1 MSQTPQPSGVDLA
14 RVALQAAREAAK
26 KNGARTAKSKPR
38 PARTVRRDGRAPMGL
53 GEAFTAL
60 MAERGWDIPAAGASL
75 CERWAALAPDLADHV
90 AAVSYDAER
99 GELTLRPDSTTWA
112 TKARLEAS
120 RIVADANRSART
132 EAVRTVRVLSP
143 GPLPSPSAAA
153 DPDPVRIPVP
163 QGPVRT
169 RESAAA
175 GYRRALEAHQQ
186 VHTQRPADPAIA
198 AAVERQ
204 SRVLREASRR
214 AFPEREAA
222 RDDQPAPI
230 DAVRAQRR
238 RDAETVRRSALHRA
252 RGERAGVAQLPAQVQ
267 KATFPLDQTG

>member
-1 MSQTPQPSGVDLA
+1 MKSQTPQPSGVDLA
-14 RVALQAAREAAK
+14 RVALRAAREAAK
-26 KNGARTAKSKPR
+26 KTGARTAKSKPQ

-60 MAERGWDIPAAGASL
+60 MAERGWDLPTAGAGL
-75 CERWAALAPDLADHV
+75 CERWATLAPDLADHV

-132 EAVRTVRVLSP
+132 DAVRRVRVLSP
-143 GPLPSPSAAA
+143 GPLPAPSAAA
-153 DPDPVRIPVP
+153 DPDPVRIPV

-186 VHTQRPADPAIA
+186 VHTQRQADPAIA

-214 AFPEREAA
+214 AFLEQEAA
-222 RDDQPAPI
+222 HDDQPAPI
-230 DAVRAQRR
+230 DAVLAQRR
-238 RDAETVRRSALHRA
+238 RDAEAVRRSALHRA
-252 RGERAGVAQLPAQVQ
+252 RAERAGVAQLPAQVQ
-267 KATFPLDQTG
+267 KAAFPLDQTG